1 MISNIDEFEDI
12 VIDAIMSWNWLH
24 HNDDDFVEFD
34 YGFQGDGIDIV
45 VNCNTVD
52 CITFYDCHSDCGSEI
67 IDKVYT
73 KLKYYTNHYGKK
85 KEGSMY
91 ISEHKVRDA
100 LGFESCDIHDLR
112 GWKIHPVIV
121 GELNI
126 RNMIKKVIFNDPA
139 TIILW
144 KGGGK
149 TVVKV
154 GPNETYDPEK
164 GMAMCIC
171 KKVLGNKGNFND
183 VFKKHMGD

>member
-1 MISNIDEFEDI
+1 MITTRDEFED
-12 VIDAIMSWNWLH
+12 VVTNAIMSWNWLH
-24 HNDDDFVEFD
+24 HNDDDFVEFS
-34 YGFQGDGIDIV
+34 YV
-45 VNCNTVD
+45 VRD
-52 CITFYDCHSDCGSEI
+52 CYIEI
-67 IDKVYT
+67 IADCETVEIIAFSECYTNYCDEISRRVYMT
-73 KLKYYTNHYGKK
+73 LKYYADHYGKK
-85 KEGSMY
+85 KEKKKMQATITST
-91 ISEHKVRDA
+91 STNLL
-100 LGFESCDIHDLR
+100 LGNIKS
-112 GWKIHPVIV
+112 HPVIV

-144 KGGGK
+144 TDGSK

-183 VFKKHMGD
+183 VFKKHMED